1 MRKVKISSE
10 AKLDL
15 IGIEEYLLNKWNEKV
30 ADDFYQKL
38 IDAIDIL
45 ETANVNFEKYLDT
58 DFRKFL
64 LTKHNTIIYKVINDE
79 ITIVRILQ
87 NFQDPDEN
95 YKSLEK

>member
-45 ETANVNFEKYLDT
+45 ETANVNFEKYLGT

-87 NFQDPDEN
+87 NF
-95 YKSLEK
+95 

>member
-10 AKLDL
+10 AKSDL
-15 IGIEEYLLNKWNEKV
+15 IRIEEYLLNKWNEKV

-45 ETANVNFEKYLDT
+45 ETTNVQFEKYLDT

-64 LTKHNTIIYKVINDE
+64 LTKHNTIIYRMENDD

-95 YKSLEK
+95 YKSLND

>member
-15 IGIEEYLLNKWNEKV
+15 IRIEEYLLNKWNEKV

-45 ETANVNFEKYLDT
+45 ETTMVNFERYFDT

-64 LTKHNTIIYKVINDE
+64 LTKHNTIIYRLIGDE

-87 NFQDPDEN
+87 SFQDPEEN
-95 YKSLEK
+95 YRLLDQ

>member
-15 IGIEEYLLNKWNEKV
+15 IRIEEYLLNKWNEKV

-45 ETANVNFEKYLDT
+45 ETTMVNFERYFDT

-64 LTKHNTIIYKVINDE
+64 LTKHNTIIYRLIGDE

-87 NFQDPDEN
+87 NFQNPDDN
-95 YKSLEK
+95 YKSLNE

>member
-45 ETANVNFEKYLDT
+45 ETSNVNFERYFDT

-64 LTKHNTIIYKVINDE
+64 LTKHNTIVYRVIDDE
-79 ITIVRILQ
+79 ITIVRLLQ
-87 NFQDPDEN
+87 NFQDPGEN
-95 YKSLEK
+95 YKLLEK

>member
-15 IGIEEYLLNKWNEKV
+15 IEIEEYLRNKWNEKV

-38 IDAIDIL
+38 IDAIEIL
-45 ETANVNFEKYLDT
+45 ENSNVNFERYFDT

-64 LTKHNTIIYKVINDE
+64 LTKHNTIVYRVIDSE

-87 NFQDPDEN
+87 NFQNSEDN
-95 YKSLEK
+95 YDSLKQ

>member
-87 NFQDPDEN
+87 NFQDPEDN

>member
-15 IGIEEYLLNKWNEKV
+15 IRIEEYLLNRWNEKV

-45 ETANVNFEKYLDT
+45 ETTMVNFERYFDT

-64 LTKHNTIIYKVINDE
+64 LTKHNTIIYRLIGDE

-87 NFQDPDEN
+87 SFQDPDDN
-95 YKSLEK
+95 YKSLNE